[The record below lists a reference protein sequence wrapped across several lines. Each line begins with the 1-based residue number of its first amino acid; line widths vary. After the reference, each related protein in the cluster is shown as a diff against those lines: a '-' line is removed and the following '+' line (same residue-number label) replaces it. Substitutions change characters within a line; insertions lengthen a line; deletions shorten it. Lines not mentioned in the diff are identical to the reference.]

1 MMENLTSRSLHERF
15 IVFASSHRIWIPKC
29 CDVVREVITVELCVQ
44 EVKGIE
50 DLGRD
55 FNVQIFERTVLFI
68 LLTVR
73 IMGN

>member
-1 MMENLTSRSLHERF
+1 MSVLWYLPLHTEF
-15 IVFASSHRIWIPKC
+15 EHKC
-29 CDVVREVITVELCVQ
+29 FDVVRKAITVELCVQ
-44 EVKGIE
+44 EVKRIE

-55 FNVQIFERTVLFI
+55 FTVQIFERTFLFI

>member
-1 MMENLTSRSLHERF
+1 M
-15 IVFASSHRIWIPKC
+15 VFAPSHRIWTPKC
-29 CDVVREVITVELCVQ
+29 SDVVREAITVELCVH

-55 FNVQIFERTVLFI
+55 FTVQIFERTVLFI
-68 LLTVR
+68 LSAVR

>member
-1 MMENLTSRSLHERF
+1 M
-15 IVFASSHRIWIPKC
+15 VFASSHRIWTPKC
-29 CDVVREVITVELCVQ
+29 PDVVREAITVELFVH

-55 FNVQIFERTVLFI
+55 FTVQIFERTVLFI
-68 LLTVR
+68 LSAIR

>member
-1 MMENLTSRSLHERF
+1 MIEDLTSMSLLERF
-15 IVFASSHRIWIPKC
+15 MVFAPSHRIWTPKC
-29 CDVVREVITVELCVQ
+29 SDVVKEAITVELCVQ

-50 DLGRD
+50 DLGID
-55 FNVQIFERTVLFI
+55 FSVQIFERTILFI

>member
-1 MMENLTSRSLHERF
+1 MMENLTSRILHERF
-15 IVFASSHRIWIPKC
+15 MVFAPSHIIWTPKC
-29 CDVVREVITVELCVQ
+29 SDVVRKAITVKLCVQ

-55 FNVQIFERTVLFI
+55 FTVQIFERTVLFI

-73 IMGN
+73 IMGD

>member
-1 MMENLTSRSLHERF
+1 M
-15 IVFASSHRIWIPKC
+15 VFATSHRIWTPKC
-29 CDVVREVITVELCVQ
+29 SDVVREAITVELCAQ

-55 FNVQIFERTVLFI
+55 FTVQICERTLLFI